1 MEKEKLPKPEGGNT
15 TNCPGKLRDHHHKYH
30 GCGDGGNRHNSD
42 RSGKLY
48 NKHNTKQPKFEGRI
62 SGPNGHVYDCAYAI
76 QVDQYTNMTEEIAL
90 YVATTFKN
98 ENGVRR
104 PLKTLEFQQ
113 LSCLMTYQQMLQWQQ
128 RGGAKRK

>member
-30 GCGDGGNRHNSD
+30 GCGDGGNRHNSG

-90 YVATTFKN
+90 YVATTF
-98 ENGVRR
+98 
-104 PLKTLEFQQ
+104 
-113 LSCLMTYQQMLQWQQ
+113 
-128 RGGAKRK
+128 